1 MSLSTSSNSP
11 FYKGTPIRQ
20 RTSLA
25 AALGYTLHRIE
36 YVAPRANKLYRLA
49 HAELKS
55 DGTIRQTFD
64 AQPLLKDIHRR
75 IKTEILDRVTFP
87 NYLTGSLKGRDY
99 KSNAELHEGAA
110 IVIAEDIENFFPNTT
125 SDKVFDIWRHF
136 FRFSEPVAQLLTS
149 LTTKDGALPQGAIT
163 SPQLANLV
171 FWRDEPLLQA
181 KLAADDIT
189 YSRFVDDVTVSSVV
203 PIPAE
208 KKTELV
214 RAIYGLLR
222 RNGLQPKR
230 VKHELKTRRERMTVT
245 KLTVNDKAGLPAKER
260 SRIRAAV
267 HRLEL
272 KGAQQLL
279 EAGELASVLGKVHH
293 MARFHPGE
301 AKPLKARLLKISA
314 RGCAATPSEQSP
326 LPPCL
331 EP

>member
-1 MSLSTSSNSP
+1 MSLSTISNSP
-11 FYKGTPIRQ
+11 YYNGTPIRQ
-20 RTSLA
+20 LSSLA
-25 AALGYTLHRIE
+25 AALGFTLHRIE
-36 YVAPRANKLYRLA
+36 YVSSRASYLYRLA
-49 HAELKS
+49 HAEQKS

-64 AQPLLKDIHRR
+64 AKPLLKSIQRR

-87 NYLTGSLKGRDY
+87 SYLTGCIKGRDY

-110 IVIAEDIENFFPNTT
+110 IVIAEDIGTFFPSTT
-125 SDKVFDIWRHF
+125 TDRIFDIWRHF
-136 FRFSEPVAQLLTS
+136 FRFSEPVAQLLAA

-171 FWRDEPLLQA
+171 FWRDEPPLQA
-181 KLAADDIT
+181 RLATDGVV
-189 YSRFVDDVTVSSVV
+189 YSRFVDDITVSSVA

-214 RAIYGLLR
+214 GAIYGLMR

-267 HRLEL
+267 HQLEL
-272 KGAQQLL
+272 KAVRQSL
-279 EAGELASVLGKVHH
+279 EARELASVLGMVHH

-301 AKPLKARLLKISA
+301 ARPLKARLQKIS
-314 RGCAATPSEQSP
+314 TPRV
-326 LPPCL
+326 
-331 EP
+331 